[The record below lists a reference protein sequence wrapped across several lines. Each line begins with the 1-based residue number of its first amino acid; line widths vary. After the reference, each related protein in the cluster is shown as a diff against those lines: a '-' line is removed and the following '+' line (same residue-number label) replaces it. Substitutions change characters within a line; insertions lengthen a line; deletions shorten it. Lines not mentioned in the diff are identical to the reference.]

1 MVRPTVI
8 GNTTATQTSEGKVV
22 KRILTLIGCLTA
34 LLALTTTTRAQ
45 TPKIVTAR
53 QANGVYSSYD
63 NEIRILAL
71 GNNKLMVQFDGVY
84 HTISKSVNTGNASGE
99 AKIEGN
105 VAVLELPEFGPCKIT
120 MVFLRNNRLK
130 VTQEGDSPDCG
141 FGHNVRADG
150 TYRKIRSGKP
160 KFEPPPQ

>member
-1 MVRPTVI
+1 M
-8 GNTTATQTSEGKVV
+8 
-22 KRILTLIGCLTA
+22 KRILTLIACLTA
-34 LLALTTTTRAQ
+34 VLAVTTMARAQ
-45 TPKIVTAR
+45 NPKIVTAR

-71 GNNKLMVQFDGVY
+71 GNNKLKVQFDGVY
-84 HTISKSVNTGNASGE
+84 HTISKSVNTGYASGE
-99 AKIEGN
+99 ATIEGN
-105 VAVLELPEFGPCKIT
+105 VAVLELPEFGSCKIT
-120 MVFLRNNRLK
+120 MLFLRNNRLK

-160 KFEPPPQ
+160 KFEPPPE

>member
-1 MVRPTVI
+1 
-8 GNTTATQTSEGKVV
+8 V
-22 KRILTLIGCLTA
+22 KRILTLIACLTA
-34 LLALTTTTRAQ
+34 LLALTGTARAQ
-45 TPKIVTAR
+45 NPRIVTAR

-63 NEIRILAL
+63 NEIRILAI
-71 GNNKLMVQFDGVY
+71 GNNKLKVQFDGVY
-84 HTISKSVNTGNASGE
+84 HTISKSVNTGSASGE
-99 AKIEGN
+99 ATIEGN

-150 TYRKIRSGKP
+150 TYRKIRGGKP
-160 KFEPPPQ
+160 KFEPPPE

>member
-1 MVRPTVI
+1 M
-8 GNTTATQTSEGKVV
+8 
-22 KRILTLIGCLTA
+22 KRFLTLIA
-34 LLALTTTTRAQ
+34 LVIAFFVLSPATLAQ
-45 TPKIVTAR
+45 NPKIVTAA

-71 GNNKLMVQFDGVY
+71 GKNKLKVQFDGVY

-99 AKIEGN
+99 ATIEGN
-105 VAVLELPEFGPCKIT
+105 VAVLELPDFGPCKIT
-120 MVFLRNNRLK
+120 MVWLRGNRLK

-150 TYRKIRSGKP
+150 TYRKIRGGKP
-160 KFEPPPQ
+160 KFEPPPE

>member
-1 MVRPTVI
+1 MAFAI
-8 GNTTATQTSEGKVV
+8 ACLS
-22 KRILTLIGCLTA
+22 ILPAGA
-34 LLALTTTTRAQ
+34 AAQ
-45 TPKIVTAR
+45 NPKIVTAR

-71 GNNKLMVQFDGVY
+71 GNNKLKVQFDGVY
-84 HTISKSVNTGNASGE
+84 HTISKSVNTGYAAGE
-99 AKIEGN
+99 ATIEGN
-105 VAVLELPEFGPCKIT
+105 VAVLNLTEFGPCKIT
-120 MVFLRNNRLK
+120 MVWLRNNRLK

-160 KFEPPPQ
+160 KFEPPPE

>member
-1 MVRPTVI
+1 MKRLITLYAFVI
-8 GNTTATQTSEGKVV
+8 SSLFLLPATS
-22 KRILTLIGCLTA
+22 
-34 LLALTTTTRAQ
+34 AQ
-45 TPKIVTAR
+45 KPKIVTAA

-71 GNNKLMVQFDGVY
+71 GKNKLQVQFDGVY
-84 HTISKSVNTGNASGE
+84 HTVSKSVNTGTASGD
-99 AKIEGN
+99 ATIEGN
-105 VAVLELPEFGPCKIT
+105 IAILELPEWGPCKIT
-120 MVFLRNNRLK
+120 MVFLPRNRLK

-160 KFEPPPQ
+160 KFEPPPE

>member
-1 MVRPTVI
+1 MPALPGLRKSRPM
-8 GNTTATQTSEGKVV
+8 
-22 KRILTLIGCLTA
+22 KRLVILTTLVAASFVLPSATS
-34 LLALTTTTRAQ
+34 AQ
-45 TPKIVTAR
+45 NPKIVTAA

-71 GNNKLMVQFDGVY
+71 GKNKLKVQFDGVY
-84 HTISKSVNTGNASGE
+84 HTISKSVNTGTASGE
-99 AKIEGN
+99 ATIEGN
-105 VAVLELPEFGPCKIT
+105 VAVLELTEWGPCKIT
-120 MVFLRNNRLK
+120 MVFLPRNRLK

-160 KFEPPPQ
+160 KFEPPPE

>member
-1 MVRPTVI
+1 MKSLIAPVALVVASFVLSP
-8 GNTTATQTSEGKVV
+8 AT
-22 KRILTLIGCLTA
+22 
-34 LLALTTTTRAQ
+34 LAQ
-45 TPKIVTAR
+45 HPKIVTAA

-71 GNNKLMVQFDGVY
+71 GKNKLKVQFDGVY
-84 HTISKSVNTGNASGE
+84 HTISKSVNTGYASGE
-99 AKIEGN
+99 ATINGN
-105 VAVLELPEFGPCKIT
+105 VAVLELREWGPCKIT
-120 MVFLRNNRLK
+120 MVWLRGNKLK

-160 KFEPPPQ
+160 KFEEPPE